1 MSKLK
6 AMKSVSEKDSDSNPI
21 YTIAGIGVVLI
32 GIAVV
37 YLALFGPSPT
47 IDLDKLEGNANFK
60 GNPDAT
66 VRIVEF
72 SDFQCPA
79 CGFGF
84 TQLQQILP
92 QYLDRV
98 KFTYRHFPLNNVH
111 PYAQK
116 AGEASEC
123 AADQGKFWEMHD
135 TLFTNQENLTIP
147 NLKSYAQQLN
157 LNQQEFDA
165 CLDSSKHA
173 SKVASDFSYGAS
185 IGINS
190 TPTLYV
196 NGEKFSN
203 LTAEQWK
210 QALDSKL
217 A

>member
-6 AMKSVSEKDSDSNPI
+6 EMKKTKEQSDSSPI
-21 YTIAGIGVVLI
+21 YTIIGIAVILI

-37 YLALFGPSPT
+37 YLALFGSAPV
-47 IDLDKLEGNANFK
+47 IDLDQLEGNGHFK
-60 GNPDAT
+60 GNPDAQ

-84 TQLQQILP
+84 DQLQQVLP
-92 QYLDRV
+92 QYLD
-98 KFTYRHFPLNNVH
+98 KIKLTFRHMPLSNIH

-123 AADQGKFWEMHD
+123 AADQDKFWEMHD
-135 TLFTNQENLTIP
+135 TLFTNQDNLKIAD
-147 NLKSYAQQLN
+147 LKSYAQQLG
-157 LNQQEFDA
+157 LNQEEFDV
-165 CLDSSKHA
+165 CLDSSKYA

-185 IGINS
+185 IGVNS
-190 TPTLYV
+190 TPTFYV

-203 LTAEQWK
+203 LTAEEWK
-210 QALDSKL
+210 QVLDSRL